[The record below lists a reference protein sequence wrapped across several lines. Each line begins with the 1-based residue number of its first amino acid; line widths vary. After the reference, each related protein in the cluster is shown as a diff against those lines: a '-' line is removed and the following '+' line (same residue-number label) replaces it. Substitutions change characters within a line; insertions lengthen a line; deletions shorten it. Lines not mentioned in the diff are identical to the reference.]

1 MFLVSEFWREIR
13 IRPCS
18 KLWYIL
24 VLKPLKWMDI
34 ILLIQLC

>member
-1 MFLVSEFWREIR
+1 MLSIILVPELWLEIR

-24 VLKPLKWMDI
+24 VSKL
-34 ILLIQLC
+34 